1 MAESLGI
8 LGYDSFH
15 FIVADLERS
24 RRFYTE
30 GLGFTEIARASAA
43 KAERGGEASRVFG
56 AGQIRVL
63 VSTPVRKDSRAA
75 RYLRIHPDGIS
86 SLAFR
91 VRDVERAWAFLDTR
105 GGTFLSEIQTDED
118 GGGRFRTFSIA
129 TPLDDVTFRFIQ
141 RDGPYPRFAPE
152 FENLG
157 DGQPRENLHG
167 FATIDHVTSN

>member
-15 FIVADLERS
+15 FIVADLARS

-30 GLGFTEIARASAA
+30 ALGLHRGRPRLRRQGRRRGAR
-43 KAERGGEASRVFG
+43 RPRVFG

-91 VRDVERAWAFLDTR
+91 VQDIEQAWAFLEKR
-105 GGTFLSEIQTDED
+105 GGDVPLRHPDRR
-118 GGGRFRTFSIA
+118 GRRRAAS
-129 TPLDDVTFRFIQ
+129 
-141 RDGPYPRFAPE
+141 GPSASR
-152 FENLG
+152 
-157 DGQPRENLHG
+157 RRS
-167 FATIDHVTSN
+167 TT